1 MNISNKKVFVTGHK
15 GMVGSSVVRLLKKHN
30 CKILFQERKQLDL
43 TNQKSVFNWF
53 SKNKPEIVINAAGRV
68 GGILENATYPADFI
82 FVNSMIALNLIHA
95 SYLYNVKKL
104 INLGS
109 ACIYPKKTYQPIAE
123 DQLLTGKLEQT
134 NEAYAIAKISAIKL
148 CEYYNKQYKCDF
160 ISLQPTNLFGQND
173 NFDLKSSHVLP
184 ALIRKIYFAKK
195 KRLKNIYLW
204 GTGNPKREFLYVDD
218 LADAIFFTIKKNLK
232 HHIINVGSGEEISI
246 KKLAKLIAKK
256 INYKGKISF
265 DIKKPDGV
273 KRRIVDSSIL
283 FKSGWRP
290 KIDISCG
297 IDKTIKFFK
306 EKYDNK

>member
-1 MNISNKKVFVTGHK
+1 MKKKIFVTGHK
-15 GMVGSSVVRLLKKHN
+15 GLVGSSIVKMLKKNGYKTIVRAKHELN
-30 CKILFQERKQLDL
+30 LL
-43 TNQKSVFNWF
+43 NQDQVNSFFKR
-53 SKNKPEIVINAAGRV
+53 NKPDIVIHAAGKV
-68 GGILENATYPADFI
+68 GGILHNQTYPAQFI
-82 FVNSMIALNLIHA
+82 FENSQMALNVINNCHI
-95 SYLYNVKKL
+95 YKVKRL

-218 LADAIFFTIKKNLK
+218 LAEAIFFTIKNNLK
-232 HHIINVGSGEEISI
+232 NHIINVGSGEEISI

-256 INYKGKISF
+256 INYKGKILF

-283 FKSGWRP
+283 FKNGWKP
-290 KIDISCG
+290 KIDISSG

>member
-1 MNISNKKVFVTGHK
+1 MNIFKKKIFVTGHK
-15 GMVGSSVVRLLKKHN
+15 GMVGSSIVRLLKKNN

-53 SKNKPEIVINAAGRV
+53 NKNKPEIVINAAGRV
-68 GGILENATYPADFI
+68 GGILENSTYPADFI

-95 SYLYNVKKL
+95 SYLYKVKKL

-109 ACIYPKKTYQPIAE
+109 ACIYPKKTHQPISE
-123 DQLLTGKLEQT
+123 DQLLTGKLEKT

-184 ALIRKIYFAKK
+184 ALIRKIYLAKK

-218 LADAIFFTIKKNLK
+218 LAEAIFFTIKNNLK
-232 HHIINVGSGEEISI
+232 NHIINVGSGEEISI

-256 INYKGKISF
+256 INYKGKILF

-283 FKSGWRP
+283 FKNGWRP
-290 KIDISCG
+290 KIDISSG
-297 IDKTIKFFK
+297 IDKTIQFYK
-306 EKYDNK
+306 EKYDN